1 MSTSAPLL
9 SVIIPTLSAPEKLG
23 RTLASLARQTLPP
36 TGFEV
41 IIAAVV
47 EPFVVQERVPENF
60 PAALQIVR
68 QPGRG
73 AGRGRNAGVE
83 VARGSLL
90 VFLDDDME
98 TSPGFLEAH
107 LQAHHD
113 GDPRRVVIGSLG
125 SVFHSEV
132 GGRQCSWH
140 ELDLRD
146 WWEDVFAE
154 MARPGHRFCFTD
166 LLSGNFSLPAALLRQ
181 VGGFHADFTCRE
193 DYELGY
199 RLLQAGARFEL
210 CPAARSLHL
219 DATTLKSSLAR
230 KLAEGQADIQLAR
243 HHPDLARELAFAH
256 QISGLALPSRVLRG
270 ITWRSPAAGRFLSRA
285 LLPLLSL
292 VERFNLRGAWRQLTA
307 GLFIHAYW
315 QGVFSRTRD
324 WDEIRALAG
333 EPALPPAAEL
343 DLAQGIPAA
352 EAALDSR
359 AVEGARLTWHGYPL
373 GCLPCQPGAEP
384 LRPAHL
390 RAWLGGRGAMP
401 LARARAVF
409 AALGAGASTPA
420 LNFDDLVLPCTGA
433 SAIPEPKL
441 DPLQPAALSEL
452 DLAGGM
458 AAARAAVAS
467 AAPGEPLHILL
478 RWHGRPLGWLHLP
491 ARKRERGPQDVIH
504 AILSQIPSGA
514 LLAPP
519 QPPAP
524 LPGEAADISVIICT
538 RGRVDMLRGCL
549 LALAAQTQQPRE
561 IIVVDNAP
569 LDDRTLEVA
578 REFGVRYARE
588 DRPGLDFA
596 RNCGLHDAISG
607 VVAYVD
613 DDARPATDWVAALAR
628 AFQDRAVDAVTGLVA
643 PAELVT
649 REQCLFEWEYGG
661 MGHGFDRRLYRR
673 DLLSPAELLWAS
685 GFGVGTNMAFR
696 RDLLIQ
702 SNGFDPALDVGGP
715 AGGGGD
721 VEMFHRLVAAGGALL
736 YEPAALVR
744 HIHRREASALRR
756 QITNNGRSFGA
767 YLITCAANRSV
778 PIATIAFFA
787 AFDWKFG
794 WLLRRLVRPG
804 RLPRSLVLAE
814 LWGALLSPLA
824 YLRAQRRVKAI
835 Q

>member
-1 MSTSAPLL
+1 MSTPAPLL

-23 RTLASLARQTLPP
+23 RTLTSLASQTLPP
-36 TGFEV
+36 ADFQV

-47 EPFVVQERVPENF
+47 EPFIVQDRVPEGF

-73 AGRGRNAGVE
+73 AGRGRNAGSE
-83 VARGSLL
+83 MARGSLL

-98 TSPGFLEAH
+98 ASPGFLEAH
-107 LQAHHD
+107 LQAHSD

-125 SVFHSEV
+125 TVFHPQA

-166 LLSGNFSLPAALLRQ
+166 LLSGNFSLPAELFRQ

-230 KLAEGQADIQLAR
+230 KFAEGQADIQLAR
-243 HHPDLARELAFAH
+243 HHPDVAGELAFA
-256 QISGLALPSRVLRG
+256 QQLTGLALPSRVLRG
-270 ITWRSPAAGRFLSRA
+270 ITCRAPGAGRFLSRA
-285 LLPLLSL
+285 LLPLLPL
-292 VERFNLRGAWRQLTA
+292 VERLKLRGAWRQLTA

-315 QGVFSRTRD
+315 QGVFARTRD

-333 EPALPPAAEL
+333 EPAMPPATEL
-343 DLAQGIPAA
+343 DLARGIPAA
-352 EAALDSR
+352 EAELESR
-359 AVEGARLTWHGYPL
+359 AVDGARLTWNGYPL

-384 LRPAHL
+384 LRAAHL
-390 RAWLGGRGAMP
+390 RAWMSARGAMP

-409 AALGAGASTPA
+409 AALDGPGASG

-433 SAIPEPKL
+433 STISEQQL
-441 DPLQPAALSEL
+441 DPLQPAALAEL

-458 AAARAAVAS
+458 AAARAAAAS
-467 AAPGEPLHILL
+467 ARQDEPLRVLL
-478 RWHGRPLGWLHLP
+478 RWHGGPLGWLHLP
-491 ARKRERGPQDVIH
+491 AQPRERGPQDVIH

-514 LLAPP
+514 LFTPP
-519 QPPAP
+519 QPSPP
-524 LPGEAADISVIICT
+524 VPSEAADISVIICT
-538 RGRVDMLRGCL
+538 RGRVEMLRGCL
-549 LALAAQTQQPRE
+549 RALASQTQPPRE

-569 LDDRTLEVA
+569 QDTRTVEVA
-578 REFGVRYARE
+578 REFGVQYARE

-596 RNCGLHDAISG
+596 RNCGLHAATSA

-613 DDARPATDWVAALAR
+613 DDARPAADWVAALAR
-628 AFQDRAVDAVTGLVA
+628 AFQNQAVDAVTGLVA
-643 PAELVT
+643 PAELAT
-649 REQCLFEWEYGG
+649 SEQCLFEWEYGG

-673 DLLSPAELLWAS
+673 DLLTTSALLWAS
-685 GFGVGTNMAFR
+685 GFGVGANMAFR
-696 RDLLIQ
+696 RPLLIQ

-736 YEPAALVR
+736 YEPAALVW

-767 YLITCAANRSV
+767 YLITCIANRSV
-778 PIATIAFFA
+778 PIADIAAFA

-794 WLLRRLVRPG
+794 WLLRRLARPG

-824 YLRAQRRVKAI
+824 YLRARRRVKAI